1 MKYKTRIYEVAVN
14 VSKKSQVS
22 EGIITNLL
30 FKFFSKK
37 LKNDPDVQSAYN
49 DTIKAASKLEFAIQ
63 NWKKN
68 HPNEPLPSI
77 FNKKK

>member
-1 MKYKTRIYEVAVN
+1 MKYRNKLDEVVRHI
-14 VSKKSQVS
+14 SKKSQIS
-22 EGIITNLL
+22 EGFISNLL
-30 FKFFSKK
+30 YKFFTKK

-49 DTIKAASKLEFAIQ
+49 DTISAAKKLEFAIE